1 MIHVTLGGKA
11 PDPPV
16 STYVINNRIPLQV
29 AALAFAIGL
38 TIQLAFLLLDLLY
51 RWIDPRMRQAV

>member
-1 MIHVTLGGKA
+1 MGLRILEA
-11 PDPPV
+11 
-16 STYVINNRIPLQV
+16 INNRIPLQV